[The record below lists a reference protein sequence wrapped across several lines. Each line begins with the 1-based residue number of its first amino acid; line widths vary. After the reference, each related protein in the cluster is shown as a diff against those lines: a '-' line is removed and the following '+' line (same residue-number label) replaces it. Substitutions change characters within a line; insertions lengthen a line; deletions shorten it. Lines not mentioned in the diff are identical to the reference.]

1 MKHKLIYILAS
12 TVRDALQTVRD
23 DVPTQKYP
31 AKDFITLVIVSEL
44 FVAFPVV
51 SVMK

>member
-31 AKDFITLVIVSEL
+31 AEDFITLVIISKL
-44 FVAFPVV
+44 LVAFPIA